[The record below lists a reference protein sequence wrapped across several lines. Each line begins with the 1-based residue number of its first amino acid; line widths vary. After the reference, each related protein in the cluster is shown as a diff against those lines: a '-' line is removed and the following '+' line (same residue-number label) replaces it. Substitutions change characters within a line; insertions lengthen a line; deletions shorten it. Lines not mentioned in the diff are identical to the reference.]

1 MKLLEFI
8 AGIVWL
14 AGTFL
19 LLFLKFREDSVRKKK
34 TEEYINEFNRSRNE
48 FIINSLKKEGM
59 DTIEI
64 NEIVKENRKK
74 NNGR

>member
-1 MKLLEFI
+1 MKLLELI
-8 AGIVWL
+8 AGIIWL
-14 AGTFL
+14 FGTVL
-19 LLFLKFREDSVRKKK
+19 LLICRFRAESIRKKK